1 VASNFHIYS
10 FNTQNSLHLKLEGDF
25 DGNSAYDLINKLTK
39 HNKNF
44 YEIFIDT
51 KDLNCIH
58 PFGREVFQKKLG
70 ALKNQFL
77 GITFMGENG
86 NEILTD

>member
-1 VASNFHIYS
+1 MASNFHIYS

-25 DGNSAYDLINKLTK
+25 DRNSAYDLINKLAK
-39 HNKNF
+39 YN
-44 YEIFIDT
+44 
-51 KDLNCIH
+51 KDLNSIH

-77 GITFMGENG
+77 GITFMGRNG
-86 NEILTD
+86 NEILAY